1 MNVQDGPARPPEANP
16 VMTADRGRVVANHRL
31 PAMPSDVTA
40 RIERALGAEA
50 ARRTALA
57 ALAEGAQ
64 PAAEPERARRLGG
77 RRLRSAPEGRN
88 QRAEAGSRPRLPA
101 DGAVQELADEV
112 GMTVVPRVLL
122 DHVQVD
128 PAQR

>member
-1 MNVQDGPARPPEANP
+1 MKVEHSPALPANANP
-16 VMTADRGRVVANHRL
+16 VMTADRGSVVANHRG

-40 RIERALGAEA
+40 RIEQTLGAEA

-57 ALAEGAQ
+57 EDTHQ
-64 PAAEPERARRLGG
+64 PAEPERANRLGG
-77 RRLRSAPEGRN
+77 RHLTSVPAGTNE
-88 QRAEAGSRPRLPA
+88 RAEAGSRPRLPA
-101 DGAVQELADEV
+101 DGTVQELADEV

-122 DHVQVD
+122 NHVQVD